1 MLILSGFSYALFI
14 IIIVILM
21 SHAAADVVDQMFGV
35 RCCWNAT
42 VISASGIL

>member
-21 SHAAADVVDQMFGV
+21 SHAAADVVDQMFWV
-35 RCCWNAT
+35 R
-42 VISASGIL
+42 